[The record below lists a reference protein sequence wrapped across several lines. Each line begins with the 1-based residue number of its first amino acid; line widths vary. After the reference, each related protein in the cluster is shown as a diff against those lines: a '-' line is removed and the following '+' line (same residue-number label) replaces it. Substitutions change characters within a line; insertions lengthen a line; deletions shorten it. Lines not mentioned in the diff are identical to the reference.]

1 LSGDPAETG
10 RRYTVV
16 AKTVD
21 DKLAAERRSN
31 KLNHMRINRRVPV
44 AMARV
49 TRFIG
54 KGWLAKQQCKSD

>member
-31 KLNHMRINRRVPV
+31 KLNHMRINRPVPV
-44 AMARV
+44 AMARI
-49 TRFIG
+49 TRFI
-54 KGWLAKQQCKSD
+54 